1 MIPAQ
6 SFSTIVLSGPATAAT
21 NADTTVRLD
30 TLGGGHA
37 RFLIITPPATGTNSS
52 AKLATLAIIEGDTT
66 TSASAA
72 AFNNLTGTTN
82 STASSSQ
89 FVIPVNNNTSNGHVV
104 QIDIP
109 LSGRKRY
116 LFASVRPAA
125 SHATLTIVGELSRL
139 AEGPDSDSERGTNLN
154 RFTVA

>member
-1 MIPAQ
+1 MIAQQ
-6 SFSTIVLSGPATAAT
+6 SFRTTVLTGPATAAT

-37 RFLIITPPATGTNSS
+37 QFLIITPPATATNSS
-52 AKLATLAIIEGDTT
+52 AKLATLAITEGDTT
-66 TSASAA
+66 ASASAA
-72 AFNNLTGTTN
+72 AFANLTGTTN

-89 FVIPVNNNTSNGHVV
+89 FVIPVNNNTSNGSVV

-109 LSGRKRY
+109 LPGRKRY

-125 SHATLTIVGELSRL
+125 SHSTLTVIGQLSRL
-139 AEGPDSDSERGTNLN
+139 AEAPDSDSERGTNLT
-154 RFTVA
+154 RVTVA